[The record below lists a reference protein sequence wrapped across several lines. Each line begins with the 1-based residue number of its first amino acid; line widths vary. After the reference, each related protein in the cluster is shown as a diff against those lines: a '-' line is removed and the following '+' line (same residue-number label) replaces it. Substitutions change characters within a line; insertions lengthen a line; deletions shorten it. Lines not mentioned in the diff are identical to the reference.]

1 MDEDTVPSR
10 AQSQADSANGV
21 QSPSDTSERSG
32 KMDTAKPTASDE
44 ESPGNADVDE
54 DDLFGEAEEDPP

>member
-10 AQSQADSANGV
+10 AQSQANSAKSV
-21 QSPSDTSERSG
+21 QSPSEASERSG
-32 KMDTAKPTASDE
+32 KMDSAKPAASDE
-44 ESPGNADVDE
+44 ESPGNAGVDE